1 MTTDIKHTAGANGTR
16 DDNVTVR
23 TRCKGTRYFLEGDS
37 DSRVIGLIT
46 FSTRATTNRVEIRP
60 ADPDTR
66 LFVQDTDPVATGV
79 ETFYEVEMRG
89 GVPVTITCKR
99 LTFPAGAV
107 FDDDFIVA
115 TQDHSLLKAL
125 KAAERKGETGDRK
138 ELVIDGRPLITTR
151 ARVKAP
157 SVEP

>member
-1 MTTDIKHTAGANGTR
+1 MTTDIKYTAGAPGTR

-23 TRCKGTRYFLEGDS
+23 TRCKGENFFLEGDS

-46 FSTRATTNRVEIRP
+46 FSTRATSNKLEIRP

-89 GVPVTITCKR
+89 DVPVTITCKR
-99 LTFPAGAV
+99 LTFPAGGE
-107 FDDDFIVA
+107 FNDPFIVA
-115 TQDHSLLKAL
+115 TQDHSLLAAL
-125 KAAERKGETGDRK
+125 EAAERKAAAGGKK

-157 SVEP
+157 SIDP